1 MRRSLVPLLVSLAI
15 TLPVSLS
22 AASESPADTA
32 QSVVQAAARARP
44 DPYVIAAGDIACGDP
59 TLDYEPDHDPFV
71 RTRADC
77 HEDVTAAMF
86 APGGRLAGPGLR
98 AVLPLGDLQYE
109 FGGARSGFRNEYTYE
124 NPKCSI
130 VPGFEAGPCSFHE
143 SWAKAASVWSEY
155 GLKPIPIRPTPGNH
169 EYQEEEGNCVLTGVE
184 GNGDPFNACGYNDY
198 WGDRVAVPARA
209 QNGDGGGSYYFR
221 YDTRR
226 AHPMLFVSLNTGA
239 CVSLESLCGRDSALI
254 RFLRSVLSSRELN
267 PPESCAVVYF
277 HHPAWDYY
285 VHGNLDYV
293 LPIWR
298 VMLDADINRAQR
310 PDLVL
315 NGHNHLYERYEP
327 LDITGQVGTG
337 RPAIPQ
343 ITVGTGGKNVG
354 YSTVPKDRT
363 PEPPAAKDLRNFGV
377 EKVSWSSEAGT
388 IEAAFY
394 REDDPKPFDPVTYR
408 CNGAS
413 L

>member
-1 MRRSLVPLLVSLAI
+1 MRRFLAPLILSLAI
-15 TLPVSLS
+15 LVPASFS
-22 AASESPADTA
+22 AASGSPADATR
-32 QSVVQAAARARP
+32 VAARGRP
-44 DPYVIAAGDIACGDP
+44 TPYIIAAGDIACGDP

-71 RTRADC
+71 RTRTDC

-109 FGGARSGFRNEYTYE
+109 FGGARRGFRKEYTYE
-124 NPKCSI
+124 NEECSI

-143 SWAKAASVWSEY
+143 SWAKAASVWAKY
-155 GLKPIPIRPTPGNH
+155 GLAPIPLRPTPGNH
-169 EYQEEEGNCVLTGVE
+169 EYQEEQGDCKLTGVE
-184 GNGDPFNACGYNDY
+184 ADQEPFNACGYNDY
-198 WGDRVAVPARA
+198 WGDRVAVPTRAR
-209 QNGDGGGSYYFR
+209 NGDGGGSYYFR
-221 YDTRR
+221 YDTRE

-239 CVSLESLCGRDSALI
+239 CVSLESLCGRGSTLI
-254 RFLRSVLSSRELN
+254 RFLRGVLSSRQLN

-327 LDITGQVGTG
+327 LDATGQVGTG

-354 YSTVPKDRT
+354 YFTQPKDRT

-377 EKVSWSSEAGT
+377 EKVSWSPEAGT
-388 IEAAFY
+388 IEAGFY
-394 REDDPKPFDPVTYR
+394 REGDAQPFDPVTYR

-413 L
+413 A